1 MKKKK
6 IFIIT
11 LFFLISSCGY
21 QPIYSDKT
29 YSNLNI
35 NVTSFK
41 GDEDINRLL
50 KSKLRSYSKQ
60 EGKKFYLTVNT
71 SYNKIVLAR
80 NSARVVTDYQILIKS
95 NFIVKYNDITKT
107 VTLNEKFN
115 MKNTDDIFEVNK
127 YENIIKQNL
136 VEMIVQ
142 NLILEINQIK

>member
-107 VTLNEKFN
+107 VTLN
-115 MKNTDDIFEVNK
+115 
-127 YENIIKQNL
+127 
-136 VEMIVQ
+136 
-142 NLILEINQIK
+142 